1 MKGYKFR
8 LQKLLDIRIDI
19 EEEYKRKFQQAQSIK
34 EEVENRLD
42 SLKTNYDKYNTV
54 NSKDSIIDRK
64 IKNQYLI
71 ALNSSIEST
80 ASELRDKEEAVEE
93 VRLDLT
99 QKQIE
104 RKTVEH
110 LKEKS
115 LQSFIKE
122 QNLIEQKANDEF
134 ALYGFIRN
142 INKKS

>member
-8 LQKLLDIRIDI
+8 LQKLLDIRIDT
-19 EEEYKRKFQQAQSIK
+19 EEEYKRKFQQAQAIK

-42 SLKTNYDKYNTV
+42 SLKDNYDKYNTV

-93 VRLDLT
+93 IRLDLT

-115 LQSFIKE
+115 VQSFIKE

-134 ALYGFIRN
+134 ALYGFLRN
-142 INKKS
+142 LERR